1 MNVAIRLAD
10 EDFSFMADR
19 MSRWVD
25 GVLGRDYHR
34 YRSAQ
39 AWNPSINLYEDDT
52 GFHLVADLA
61 GIDPEV
67 VDLRVEQNRLILRGV
82 RPAPRPPD
90 CSDKQA
96 AAALRLHHME
106 IEYGPFIRTVDLPE
120 AIDVKRIEAVYRN
133 GFLWVKMPRK
143 Q

>member
-1 MNVAIRLAD
+1 MNVAIRLAE
-10 EDFSFMADR
+10 EDLPFMADR

-34 YRSAQ
+34 YRPAQ
-39 AWNPSINLYEDDT
+39 AWNPAINLYEDEA

-67 VDLRVEQNRLILRGV
+67 IDLRVEKNRLILRGQ

-90 CSDKQA
+90 CSDKQS

-106 IEYGPFIRTVDLPE
+106 IEYGPFVRTVDLPE
-120 AIDVKRIEAVYRN
+120 AIDVKGIEAVYRN
-133 GFLWVKMPRK
+133 GFLWIKMPRK
-143 Q
+143 R

>member
-10 EDFSFMADR
+10 EDISFMADR
-19 MSRWVD
+19 MRRWVD
-25 GVLGRDYHR
+25 GILNQDYHR
-34 YRSAQ
+34 YHLGQ
-39 AWNPSINLYEDDT
+39 AWNPSINLYEDEA

-67 VDLRVEQNRLILRGV
+67 VDLRVEKNRLILRGQ
-82 RPAPRPPD
+82 RQPPRPPGLT
-90 CSDKQA
+90 DKQTSSS
-96 AAALRLHHME
+96 LRLHHME
-106 IEYGPFIRTVDLPE
+106 IEYGPFVRTVDLPE
-120 AIDVKRIEAVYRN
+120 EINVKKIEAVYRN